1 MTGAI
6 ICRGNTFF
14 SASVADRYDSSKGRG
29 CLKGF
34 RCGSRRIFGRRLR
47 RGEGCFNLSPMLVK
61 KMGWTAVGP
70 VRGGRGPFVI
80 FGLGR
85 HQNDGAILL
94 GVIEKV
100 TQKGF
105 ESARSLAI
113 LSFVTS
119 RDSLLF
125 LISYKGF
132 KTISGELPQAEICGE

>member
-1 MTGAI
+1 
-6 ICRGNTFF
+6 
-14 SASVADRYDSSKGRG
+14 
-29 CLKGF
+29 
-34 RCGSRRIFGRRLR
+34 
-47 RGEGCFNLSPMLVK
+47 MLVK

-94 GVIEKV
+94 GVIKKV

-105 ESARSLAI
+105 ESARGLAI
-113 LSFVTS
+113 LGFVTS